1 MAANARQVARQ
12 WAKHGMANARFA
24 AQLSQRYNALMTQSI
39 AEGGL
44 DKVTSATKN
53 GVSMA
58 KQVGLSV
65 PDAMEAMGQAL
76 EWIECGIIPCQS
88 RSLGRFF

>member
-1 MAANARQVARQ
+1 MAANVQQVARQ
-12 WAKHGMANARFA
+12 WAKHGIGNDKFA
-24 AQLSQRYNALMTQSI
+24 ALLATRYNALMEQSI
-39 AEGGL
+39 ADGGL

-65 PDAMEAMGQAL
+65 PEAMQAMGL
-76 EWIECGIIPCQS
+76 ALDLIEAGIIPCQS
-88 RSLGRFF
+88 RAFGRF

>member
-1 MAANARQVARQ
+1 MAGVYDVAKE
-12 WAKHGMANARFA
+12 WAKAGLRDSTFA
-24 AQLSQRYNALMTQSI
+24 AKLQTRYSALLDQSI
-39 AEGGL
+39 TDGGL

-65 PDAMEAMGQAL
+65 PDAMEAMGIAL
-76 EWIECGIIPCQS
+76 DWIACGRIPITS

>member
-1 MAANARQVARQ
+1 MAGSVLSVAKQ
-12 WAKHGMANARFA
+12 WAKHGIRNAVFA
-24 AQLSQRYNALMTQSI
+24 AALETRHAALLNQSI
-39 AEGGL
+39 ADGGL

-65 PDAMEAMGQAL
+65 PDAMQAMGIAL
-76 EWIECGIIPCQS
+76 DWIEQGCIPVQS

>member
-1 MAANARQVARQ
+1 MAASISQVARQ
-12 WAKHGMANARFA
+12 WAKHGLDNPKFSA
-24 AQLSQRYNALMTQSI
+24 ALSTQYNALMAQSI
-39 AEGGL
+39 TPGGL

-65 PDAMEAMGQAL
+65 PDAMTAMGMAIA
-76 EWIECGIIPCQS
+76 WIKADVVPSQS

>member
-1 MAANARQVARQ
+1 MNGVYDVAKQ
-12 WAKHGMANARFA
+12 WAKHGLRDSTFA
-24 AQLSQRYNALMTQSI
+24 AKLETRYSALLDQSI
-39 AEGGL
+39 TDGGL

-65 PDAMEAMGQAL
+65 PQAMEAMGIAL
-76 EWIECGIIPCQS
+76 DWIACGNIPVVT
-88 RSLGRFF
+88 RSYGRFF